1 MKNVFKNW
9 KTSLAG
15 VVSTACVVL
24 PIVAPQY
31 AVVCNQVLGLA
42 VSLGLISAK
51 DGNKTGV

>member
-24 PIVAPQY
+24 PMVAPQY

-42 VSLGLISAK
+42 VSLGFISAK